1 MNDKKDKEELNI
13 YYDCKEE
20 VRELERLLFESR
32 LRYRKKAKKMEKQ
45 SISDY
50 LREWYEWLID
60 KKSYVVDQL
69 VEVRQERN
77 GIKIKEEDVKMFGLE
92 SVYNLLTLEEN
103 NEFEEGY
110 NNYINDDNYGYEDC
124 DSCEI

>member
-1 MNDKKDKEELNI
+1 MNDKKDKEELNM

-50 LREWYEWLID
+50 VREWYEWLID

-124 DSCEI
+124 DSYEI

>member
-1 MNDKKDKEELNI
+1 
-13 YYDCKEE
+13 
-20 VRELERLLFESR
+20 
-32 LRYRKKAKKMEKQ
+32 
-45 SISDY
+45 
-50 LREWYEWLID
+50 
-60 KKSYVVDQL
+60 
-69 VEVRQERN
+69 
-77 GIKIKEEDVKMFGLE
+77 MFGLE

>member
-32 LRYRKKAKKMEKQ
+32 IRYRKKAKKIEKQ

-69 VEVRQERN
+69 LEVRQERN
-77 GIKIKEEDVKMFGLE
+77 GIKIKEEDVKMFGFE

>member
-32 LRYRKKAKKMEKQ
+32 LRYRKKAKKIEKQ

-69 VEVRQERN
+69 LEVRQERN
-77 GIKIKEEDVKMFGLE
+77 GIKIKEEDVKMFGFE

>member
-110 NNYINDDNYGYEDC
+110 NNYINSDNYGYEDC
-124 DSCEI
+124 DSYEI